1 MARRVSQA
9 EPEQNGSEFP
19 KHKAFVD
26 DPATCMKTTLGEIA
40 SDAQTISEYA
50 DKLIPLIYGQHKPP
64 FNEAFGVFKDVANK
78 LLGTL

>member
-1 MARRVSQA
+1 
-9 EPEQNGSEFP
+9 
-19 KHKAFVD
+19 
-26 DPATCMKTTLGEIA
+26 MKTTLGEIA